1 MLYLFCYPPTGVFPQ
16 VKIWVDMAGQWQN
29 ISIYIYKRGQM
40 MVNMSKY
47 GRFLAEIRVPTKV
60 RFIYT
65 ENDQH
70 IIFVLPNESLF
81 FSVHGPETYRSS
93 VVPALPQPPVLASC
107 SPVTTPPA
115 LGNFAFRPSDLISG
129 CRNELWGYHSSM
141 EIYRN
146 LWRWYFSP
154 LHYIFFDLLV
164 AHRSLFLHSAQQL
177 RNGQTN
183 GHGQIVALQHVR

>member
-1 MLYLFCYPPTGVFPQ
+1 
-16 VKIWVDMAGQWQN
+16 
-29 ISIYIYKRGQM
+29 M

-47 GRFLAEIRVPTKV
+47 GRFLVEIRVPTKM

-115 LGNFAFRPSDLISG
+115 LGNFAFRPSDLISR

-146 LWRWYFSP
+146 LWR
-154 LHYIFFDLLV
+154 
-164 AHRSLFLHSAQQL
+164 
-177 RNGQTN
+177 
-183 GHGQIVALQHVR
+183 

>member
-1 MLYLFCYPPTGVFPQ
+1 MLYLFCCPPTGVFPQ
-16 VKIWVDMAGQWQN
+16 VKIWVDMAWQWQN

-47 GRFLAEIRVPTKV
+47 GRFLVEIRVPTKM

-154 LHYIFFDLLV
+154 LHYIFFDLL
-164 AHRSLFLHSAQQL
+164 L
-177 RNGQTN
+177 
-183 GHGQIVALQHVR
+183 

>member
-1 MLYLFCYPPTGVFPQ
+1 
-16 VKIWVDMAGQWQN
+16 
-29 ISIYIYKRGQM
+29 M

-60 RFIYT
+60 KFIYT

-141 EIYRN
+141 EIYK
-146 LWRWYFSP
+146 P
-154 LHYIFFDLLV
+154 LAMIFFAV
-164 AHRSLFLHSAQQL
+164 QLHFF
-177 RNGQTN
+177 
-183 GHGQIVALQHVR
+183 